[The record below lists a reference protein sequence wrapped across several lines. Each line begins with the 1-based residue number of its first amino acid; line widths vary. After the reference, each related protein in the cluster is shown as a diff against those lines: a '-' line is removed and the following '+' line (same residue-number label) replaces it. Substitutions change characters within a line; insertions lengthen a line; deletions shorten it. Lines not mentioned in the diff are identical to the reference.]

1 MTHLQ
6 VSIVP
11 LVLPTNQFSGQSLDK
26 FFFSGHATKTTH
38 QQQLP
43 GKGRPKRSET
53 LLLRFVVDNKRWRQ
67 TQFAPIIVC
76 RPGLQLDYVAMTTE
90 HRISWRSSNCCRGNE
105 QQYVT
110 RRMKQTRCP
119 DIQASIDDASPKRW
133 RVLWRSPQ
141 WLAFNFQCKPND
153 TRWYCTH
160 VVLTVTSAHMTCT
173 FYTVL
178 TYRGRYTWLHNF
190 HRTCTYNLL
199 TSVHMTCTFYTN
211 SAKVNFTEM
220 QTTRGC
226 TCTHVL
232 RSSGSVTTEERTLTE
247 IDGVELRVD
256 VENQLHLERLWL
268 AMKPR
273 HCQHTHTTPQM
284 TSACTSNTT

>member
-1 MTHLQ
+1 MLGLSVCRVQCSKSNAEQVKIWVAIKSDFIWSSSEPPNDTSTGVHRSTRSTHKPIFR
-6 VSIVP
+6 SITRYTV
-11 LVLPTNQFSGQSLDK
+11 FS
-26 FFFSGHATKTTH
+26 SGHGTKTTH

-141 WLAFNFQCKPND
+141 WLAFNFQCNRTTHDD
-153 TRWYCTH
+153 T
-160 VVLTVTSAHMTCT
+160 
-173 FYTVL
+173 
-178 TYRGRYTWLHNF
+178 
-190 HRTCTYNLL
+190 
-199 TSVHMTCTFYTN
+199 VHM
-211 SAKVNFTEM
+211 
-220 QTTRGC
+220 
-226 TCTHVL
+226 
-232 RSSGSVTTEERTLTE
+232 
-247 IDGVELRVD
+247 
-256 VENQLHLERLWL
+256 
-268 AMKPR
+268 
-273 HCQHTHTTPQM
+273 
-284 TSACTSNTT
+284 